1 MEETVKIFTSVVTC
15 ICGQENAH
23 ILRGSVTSNDAEIY
37 FWFECGHERRDIY
50 HFHEGTTYCETQ
62 VFLKDR
68 DWDFKIGTSFIREPE
83 SVPISQERINQLLGK
98 DAVKVEA
105 QDGSSI

>member
-1 MEETVKIFTSVVTC
+1 MEETVKVFSSKVVC
-15 ICGQENAH
+15 VCGQDNAH
-23 ILRGSVTSNDAEIY
+23 ILRGSVTSKAAEIY

-68 DWDFKIGTSFIREPE
+68 DWDFKIGTACIREPKHE
-83 SVPISQERINQLLGK
+83 PHTQEELNRLLGK
-98 DAVKVEA
+98 EAVKVEA
-105 QDGSSI
+105 EDGR